1 MCVFVL
7 YFFGEKKQN
16 GKGVNEKCL
25 PSSYPTLNEPV
36 SKLSGLA
43 EEGRG
48 RETEGERRGGD
59 ETWLRYYSLHVFT

>member
-1 MCVFVL
+1 MFL
-7 YFFGEKKQN
+7 YCIFFGKKKQN

-43 EEGRG
+43 EERRGKGDGRG
-48 RETEGERRGGD
+48 EKRGD
-59 ETWLRYYSLHVFT
+59 ETWLRYYSLHDFT